1 MGGPGSGR
9 RPSAHLSPCGTPAKY
24 GWHRRRGE
32 DCTICKDAKTAY
44 YRKLRGSKPRQRR
57 EWTPAQKKKRINQL
71 LLNHK
76 LNVGRCLDCGLKC
89 DETNWFVFDL
99 DHRDPSLK
107 EFTISQKK
115 HGVSIPRL
123 LNEIAKCDLV
133 CANCHR
139 HRTFGQLKTG
149 VVSSH
154 NHVDTDLP
162 RLFNMH

>member
-1 MGGPGSGR
+1 MGGRGSGR
-9 RPSAHLSPCGTPAKY
+9 KPSPCGTPAKY

-32 DCTICKDAKTAY
+32 DCTVCKDAKTAY
-44 YRKLRGSKPRQRR
+44 YRERRGSKPRQRR
-57 EWTPAQKKKRINQL
+57 QWTPAEKKERINRL

-76 LNVGRCLDCGLKC
+76 LNVGQCLDCGLKC

-99 DHRDPSLK
+99 DHRDPSIK

-115 HGVSIPRL
+115 HGVSIQRL
-123 LNEIAKCDLV
+123 MDEIAKCDLV

-139 HRTFGQLKTG
+139 HRTFGQLKAG

-154 NHVDTDLP
+154 NRVDKDLP
-162 RLFNMH
+162 RLFDMH